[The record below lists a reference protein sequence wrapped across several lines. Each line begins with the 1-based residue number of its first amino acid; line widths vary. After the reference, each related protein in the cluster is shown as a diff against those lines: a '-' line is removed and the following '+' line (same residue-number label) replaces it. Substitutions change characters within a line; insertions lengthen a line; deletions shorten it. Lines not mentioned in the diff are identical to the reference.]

1 MKRAFYFFAVAALAC
16 VTACQREALS
26 EVEAPVNETTFTF
39 VSAKPVLEE
48 ESSTRTEWTG
58 ETIQWSEG
66 DQIRMAYTVAG
77 VWQGAS
83 DTNTAPKLYASN
95 HLEAATEVAEFTVN
109 AYFTST
115 ATGTHVFYGLYPSSL
130 ASGTS
135 FDDAPVAAINI
146 PIEQEPAADSFDGAA
161 DVMIG
166 VSEEMAEKPSSEETV
181 LMSWTRLVAHADLTI
196 KNLTINEGETI
207 DNVTLTAQE
216 GADLV
221 GMHSLNL
228 VTGEFS
234 NAQGATNE
242 IVIKAN
248 NLTYANKT
256 IKVWA
261 SMLPATLTELTV
273 TVETDKAF
281 YVRSFSGF
289 TREFKQNKHNTMNIG
304 MTSAVRTEKATN
316 LEDYEESFNN
326 TLGEFTIEKQ
336 VLSDGLSYV
345 WAKNSG
351 YAKASAYKSG
361 KAYAATSYLVSPE
374 LTIGSDKSKLTF
386 EHAANYLNGSAFD
399 SNFYVVVLEGES
411 EEVLTLDVEPNGSS
425 WTFVTS
431 TVSLSKYNGKAIK
444 IGFKYTSTDQLAG
457 TWEVRNFKVTD
468 VQGAEPPTEYTIT
481 INPSENG
488 TVTASAEKA
497 VEGTEITLTV
507 APESGYTLDELTV
520 VDAENNPVTVEE
532 NKFSMPASNVTV
544 SATFVELTGDV
555 YDFTWDLTKATYSS
569 ASSDQVKW
577 QNDNVTMVADKASA
591 STNTDSYIP
600 PTQSST
606 RFYKNSTLT
615 FTPATGVTI
624 TKVEYTATTT
634 SYATA
639 LGNSTWTNAS
649 AAVSEALVTITPAD
663 GSKAFSATIGAT
675 TGASAVKVYY
685 IGGSPVIETEYS
697 ITINSMTHG
706 SVVASVE
713 KATQGTEVSLD
724 VTPDEGYE
732 LESLSVQTEAGS
744 SVAVYSD
751 NKFVMPA
758 ANVSV
763 SASFKEVQT
772 GGPTTYSMTIDSATG
787 SNGTCDVTWKNAET
801 TSVTH
806 NGITW
811 STSVEGDPA
820 FQGANVE
827 CKIGTKN
834 KPATKVTIS
843 TTGFAGKKIVSASL
857 TGYCTSNTGPELTI
871 TAGTTTML
879 PATALEK
886 TTSTTYTS
894 TTNNITL
901 GSGEALTFEINS
913 SAAAGIVISKIEVV
927 YE

>member
-16 VTACQREALS
+16 VTACQREVLS

-109 AYFTST
+109 TNFTST
-115 ATGTHVFYGLYPSSL
+115 ATGTHVFYGLYPSTL

-146 PIEQEPAADSFDGAA
+146 PTEQEPAADSFDGAA

-166 VSEEMAEKPSSEETV
+166 VSEELAEKPSSEETV

-326 TLGEFTIEKQ
+326 TLGDFTIEKQ

-411 EEVLTLDVEPNGSS
+411 EEVLALDVEPNGSS

-544 SATFVELTGDV
+544 SASFTELTGDV
-555 YDFTWDLTKATYSS
+555 NDFTWDLTKASYSS
-569 ASSDQVKW
+569 ASADQVKW
-577 QNDNVTMVADKASA
+577 QNANVTMTADKAGS
-591 STNTDSYIP
+591 STNANNYLP

-606 RFYKNSTLT
+606 RFYKSSTLT

-649 AAVSEALVTITPAD
+649 AAVSETLVTITPAD
-663 GSKAFSATIGAT
+663 GSKAFSATLGAA

-685 IGGSPVIETEYS
+685 IGGVVETEYT
-697 ITINSMTHG
+697 ITINETTNG
-706 SVVASVE
+706 TVTASAS
-713 KATQGTEVSLD
+713 KATEGTVITLT
-724 VTPDEGYE
+724 VTPSSGYE
-732 LESLSVQTEAGS
+732 LDALSVVDAENNAITVTDS
-744 SVAVYSD
+744 
-751 NKFVMPA
+751 KFTMPA
-758 ANVSV
+758 SDVNVT
-763 SASFKEVQT
+763 ATFK
-772 GGPTTYSMTIDSATG
+772 
-787 SNGTCDVTWKNAET
+787 
-801 TSVTH
+801 
-806 NGITW
+806 
-811 STSVEGDPA
+811 
-820 FQGANVE
+820 
-827 CKIGTKN
+827 
-834 KPATKVTIS
+834 
-843 TTGFAGKKIVSASL
+843 
-857 TGYCTSNTGPELTI
+857 
-871 TAGTTTML
+871 
-879 PATALEK
+879 
-886 TTSTTYTS
+886 TS
-894 TTNNITL
+894 TTNSVVYDFTGDDWTVSNGVLTDGTVSFTGEGANFKMNGGYFML
-901 GSGEALTFEINS
+901 GKSGAYLNFPTYSDPVSTIVVTGKS
-913 SAAAGIVISKIEVV
+913 GASAAVVQNIYVGETPVSTATTGATGTNTYEIASDYQDAGTTYTLKVTSSHNTQITKIEVFFN
-927 YE
+927 

>member
-166 VSEEMAEKPSSEETV
+166 VSEELAEKPSSEETV

-242 IVIKAN
+242 IVIKAD

-386 EHAANYLNGSAFD
+386 EHAANYLNGGAFD

-411 EEVLTLDVEPNGSS
+411 EEVLTLDVEPNGTS

-481 INPSENG
+481 VNPSENG

-544 SATFVELTGDV
+544 SASFTELTGDV
-555 YDFTWDLTKATYSS
+555 NDFTWDLTKASYSS
-569 ASSDQVKW
+569 ASADQVKW
-577 QNDNVTMVADKASA
+577 QNANVTMTADKAGS
-591 STNTDSYIP
+591 STNANNFLP

-606 RFYKNSTLT
+606 RFYKSSTLT

-649 AAVSEALVTITPAD
+649 AAVSETLVTITPAD
-663 GSKAFSATIGAT
+663 GSKAFSATLGAT

-685 IGGSPVIETEYS
+685 IGGVVETEYT
-697 ITINSMTHG
+697 ITINETTNG
-706 SVVASVE
+706 TVTASAS
-713 KATQGTEVSLD
+713 KATEGTVITLT
-724 VTPDEGYE
+724 VTPSSGYE
-732 LESLSVQTEAGS
+732 LDALSVVDAENNAITVTDS
-744 SVAVYSD
+744 
-751 NKFVMPA
+751 KFTMPA
-758 ANVSV
+758 SNVNV
-763 SASFKEVQT
+763 TATFK
-772 GGPTTYSMTIDSATG
+772 
-787 SNGTCDVTWKNAET
+787 
-801 TSVTH
+801 
-806 NGITW
+806 
-811 STSVEGDPA
+811 
-820 FQGANVE
+820 
-827 CKIGTKN
+827 
-834 KPATKVTIS
+834 
-843 TTGFAGKKIVSASL
+843 
-857 TGYCTSNTGPELTI
+857 
-871 TAGTTTML
+871 
-879 PATALEK
+879 
-886 TTSTTYTS
+886 TS
-894 TTNNITL
+894 TTNSVVYDFTGNDWTVSNGVLTDGTVSFTGEGASFKMNGGYFML
-901 GSGEALTFEINS
+901 GKSGAYLNFPTYSDPVSKIVVTGKS
-913 SAAAGIVISKIEVV
+913 GASAAVVQNIYVGETPVSTATTGATGTNTYEIASDYQAAGTTYTLKVTSSHNTQITKIEVFFN
-927 YE
+927 

>member
-16 VTACQREALS
+16 VTACQREVLPEA
-26 EVEAPVNETTFTF
+26 EAPENETTFTF

-48 ESSTRTEWTG
+48 EISTRTEWTG
-58 ETIQWSEG
+58 ETIQWSKD

-83 DTNTAPKLYASN
+83 DESTTPKLYASN
-95 HLEAATEVAEFTVN
+95 HLEEATDVAEFTVN
-109 AYFTST
+109 ASFKST
-115 ATGTHVFYGLYPSSL
+115 ATGTHVFYGLYPGSL
-130 ASGTS
+130 SETDFSGAPKAS
-135 FDDAPVAAINI
+135 INI
-146 PIEQEPAADSFDGAA
+146 PTEQTPAADSFDGAA

-166 VSEEMAEKPSSEETV
+166 VSEELAEKPSSEETV

-221 GMHSLNL
+221 GMHSLDL
-228 VTGEFS
+228 VTGEVS
-234 NAQGATNE
+234 NAQGVTNE
-242 IVIKAN
+242 IVIKAK
-248 NLTYANKT
+248 NLTYANNT

-326 TLGEFTIEKQ
+326 TLGDFTIEKQ

-411 EEVLTLDVEPNGSS
+411 EEVLALDVEPNGSS

-544 SATFVELTGDV
+544 SASFTELTGDV

-569 ASSDQVKW
+569 SSTDQVKW
-577 QNDNVTMVADKASA
+577 QNDNVTMAADKASA
-591 STNTDSYIP
+591 STNTNSYLP
-600 PTQSST
+600 PAQTST

-615 FTPATGVTI
+615 FTPASGVVI
-624 TKVEYTATTT
+624 TKVEYTATTA

-639 LGNSTWTNAS
+639 LGNSTWTNAT
-649 AAVSEALVTITPAD
+649 ATVSETLVTITPAD

-685 IGGSPVIETEYS
+685 IGGSPVVETEYN

-706 SVVASVE
+706 SVEASVA
-713 KATQGTEVSLD
+713 KATQGTVVTLN

-732 LESLSVQTEAGS
+732 LESLSVQTEAGA
-744 SVAVYSD
+744 SVAVSD
-751 NKFVMPA
+751 YKFAMPA

-763 SASFKEVQT
+763 SASFKEIQT

-806 NGITW
+806 DGITW